1 MSTETQET
9 PLAKLAVEIRSINL
23 ANGWDGLTYEEW
35 ANPYKVPALL
45 ALVHTEVSEAMEA
58 FHADDREHFLEE
70 MADVVIR
77 VLDCVGGLTGNFDAF
92 LRAKLE
98 KNRQRGYHHGTG
110 KRI

>member
-1 MSTETQET
+1 MSAETQET
-9 PLAKLAVEIRSINL
+9 ALAKLAVEIRAINT
-23 ANGWDGLTYEEW
+23 ANGWDGLTSAEW

-45 ALVHTEVSEAMEA
+45 GLVHTEVSEAMEA
-58 FHADDREHFLEE
+58 FRENDREHFLEE

-98 KNRQRGYHHGTG
+98 KNRQRGHHHGG
-110 KRI
+110 KRV